1 MSPPDSTPTRTAESH
16 PTPAPGS
23 APIIAGD
30 FSAAAPRTQVLQGR
44 EMDTAAV
51 SFAGERQRA
60 RLRAGHSRAVLQ
72 LRLALTV
79 GVIVWAGAAFLDLF
93 VTQYAGD
100 ADLRTLLINRM
111 AGTIVMLAV
120 LGRVRRSPEPSQRV
134 LWACDIFAFTTVA
147 VCISLNTISYRG
159 LDSPYAAGILI
170 VLLAKGATSI
180 APWRQGALLFAPPAL
195 AYPVTLLVAS
205 RFDERLA
212 AQLHDASAVGAFVC
226 MLVMIALSL
235 IVLIWLGHVTWQLTL
250 EASEMRNIGR
260 YKLERRLGSGG
271 MGDVWAAFDLVLK
284 QRVAIKTV
292 YSQRFGSSGLA
303 RLEREVRA
311 LAGLTHPNTVRVYD
325 YGATEDGLWYFVM
338 ELLHGQT
345 LRELVERGGPLR
357 AERLVP
363 IARQVLRALGEAH
376 NKGIIHRDIKPENV
390 FIAELGGEAD
400 VVKLLD
406 FGIAKATHKQDVTLT
421 NTGIIVGT
429 PAYVAPEIIQGHAAD
444 RRTDIY
450 SFGAMLYYAASGRLP
465 FGEADTATLFAAHLN
480 SVPEPLASVAQH
492 PLPAALVSIIERCMA
507 KHPDQRYPS
516 THALLEALELA
527 AHSSSGGWSRV
538 L

>member
-1 MSPPDSTPTRTAESH
+1 MNPSDSSPTRTAESR
-16 PTPAPGS
+16 PTPAPAS
-23 APIIAGD
+23 VPE
-30 FSAAAPRTQVLQGR
+30 SSSERSSRVPRTQVLR
-44 EMDTAAV
+44 SRSMDTAAI
-51 SFAGERQRA
+51 SFAEERQRA
-60 RLRAGHSRAVLQ
+60 RLRAGHSKAVLQ
-72 LRLALTV
+72 LRLVLTV
-79 GVIVWAGAAFLDLF
+79 GVIVWAGAALLDLF
-93 VTQYAGD
+93 VTRYAGD
-100 ADLRTLLINRM
+100 ADLRTLFTNRL
-111 AGTIVMLAV
+111 AGTIVLLAV
-120 LGRVRRSPEPSQRV
+120 LWRLRRSPEPSQRM
-134 LWACDIFAFTTVA
+134 LWACDLIAFTSVA

-170 VLLAKGATSI
+170 VLLAKGASSS
-180 APWRQGALLFAPPAL
+180 APWRQGALLFAPPSL

-205 RFDERLA
+205 RFDARLA
-212 AQLHDASAVGAFVC
+212 AQWHNTSAVGAFVC
-226 MLVMIALSL
+226 ILVMIGLSL
-235 IVLIWLGHVTWQLTL
+235 IVLIWYGHVTWQLAR

-292 YSQRFGSSGLA
+292 NSQRLGSSGLV

-311 LAGLTHPNTVRVYD
+311 LAGLTHPNTVRIHD
-325 YGATEDGLWYFVM
+325 YGATEDGLSYFVM

-345 LRELVERGGPLR
+345 LRERVERDGPMR
-357 AERLVP
+357 AERLIP

-390 FIAELGGEAD
+390 FIAELGGESD

-406 FGIAKATHKQDVTLT
+406 FGIAKATSKGDVTLT

-450 SFGAMLYYAASGRLP
+450 SFGAMLYYAASGCLP
-465 FGEADTATLFAAHLN
+465 FGDAESATLFAAHLERK
-480 SVPEPLASVAQH
+480 PEPLAAVAKH
-492 PLPAALVSIIERCMA
+492 PIPSFLVRIIERCMA
-507 KHPDQRYPS
+507 KNPDQRYPS
-516 THALLEALELA
+516 THALLDALEPA
-527 AHSSSGGWSRV
+527 ASYDDSARGETP
-538 L
+538 